1 MHALSAKAGI
11 QKFDFKHT
19 DRMQKLSDK
28 FRDSLA
34 NLLENFGFIDRPM
47 RTAGGIGLIPTGNL
61 CTESIRVIN
70 S

>member
-1 MHALSAKAGI
+1 MHALSAKADI

-19 DRMQKLSDK
+19 GRMFRISDK

-47 RTAGGIGLIPTGNL
+47 RTEGGIGLIPAGNL
-61 CTESIRVIN
+61 FPE
-70 S
+70 